1 MRQKAEKCTYRVIL
15 FKNFQGEHVPNP
27 SRALDPAGLHYAA
40 AGHVVYSSA
49 IGDTFNETAA

>member
-1 MRQKAEKCTYRVIL
+1 MS
-15 FKNFQGEHVPNP
+15 PNP